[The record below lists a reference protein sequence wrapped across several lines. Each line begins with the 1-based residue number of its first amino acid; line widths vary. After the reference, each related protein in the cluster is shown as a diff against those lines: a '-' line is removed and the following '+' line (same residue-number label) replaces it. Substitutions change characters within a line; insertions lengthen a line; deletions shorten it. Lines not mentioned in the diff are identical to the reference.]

1 MMHVEIPDIAL
12 PPEAQIK
19 IELSVTAQV
28 QVTHITA
35 QRAVS
40 RFLLDQVGNLLYGE
54 PPSLVV
60 GDRLL
65 WRVPVW
71 LGSPTR
77 GALGQLGVVDVDAQ
91 SGEILFTQKLI
102 DELVERGNALAEHS
116 PRSTN

>member
-1 MMHVEIPDIAL
+1 MQTEMQAIAI

-19 IELSVTAQV
+19 IEVSVTAQV
-28 QVTHITA
+28 QMTHVTA
-35 QRAVS
+35 QRVVS

-54 PPSLVV
+54 KPSLLV

-77 GALGQLGVVDVDAQ
+77 GAIGQVGVIDVDAQ
-91 SGEILFTQKLI
+91 SGEILFTQNLI
-102 DELVERGNALAEHS
+102 DDLVTRGNALAEHS
-116 PRSTN
+116 THSTN